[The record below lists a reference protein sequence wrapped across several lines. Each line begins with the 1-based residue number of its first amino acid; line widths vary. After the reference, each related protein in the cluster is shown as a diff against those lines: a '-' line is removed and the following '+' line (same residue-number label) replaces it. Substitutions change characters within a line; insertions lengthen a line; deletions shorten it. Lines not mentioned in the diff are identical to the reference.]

1 MRILIVSQMFTPEPR
16 PPKGIAFAK
25 ALAAR
30 GHQVQVL
37 SGFPNYP
44 VGKVYPGYRQKP
56 WMRETMDGIEIIRVP
71 LFPSHDRSAK
81 RRALTYLSWAFTA
94 SLFGPWITR
103 RPDVIYAYHGPG
115 TVGIPAYV
123 LSLKHRAPF
132 TLDIQDLWPDTLT
145 GSGMAK
151 QGRAVKLVGRYMAW
165 LYRKVRRILVLSHG
179 FKRVLGERG
188 VSPDRIDVIYNWA
201 PATSLV
207 EAEPDRELAEKHGL
221 ANTFNVMFAGN
232 MGVIQALEKVVEGFA
247 LIANELPDVRL
258 VLIGSGSER
267 DKLEKLV
274 ESGKAP
280 NVVLLPRVGVE
291 QMPPVLALAKVMLVH
306 LRTEFPSE
314 VTIPSK
320 TQEALAL
327 GKPLLMAVKGEASEI
342 VERAQAGRI
351 AEPLNPESIADAIRS
366 LRAMSPDELAA
377 MGARGKRFYQENMSF
392 DLVVDQIEGFLERA
406 LGRTTPS

>member
-30 GHQVQVL
+30 GHEVQVL
-37 SGFPNYP
+37 TGFPNYP
-44 VGKVYPGYRQKP
+44 VGKVYEGYRQRL
-56 WMRETMDGIEIIRVP
+56 WQRETMEGIPIVRVP

-81 RRALTYLSWAFTA
+81 RRAATYLSWAA
-94 SLFGPWITR
+94 SASILGPWLTH

-151 QGRAVKLVGRYMAW
+151 KGRAVRMVNRYMNW
-165 LYRKVRRILVLSHG
+165 LYQKVRRILVLSHG

-188 VSPDRIDVIYNWA
+188 VDPDRIEVIYNWA

-207 EAEPDRELAEKHGL
+207 RAEPDRELARQHGFEG
-221 ANTFNVMFAGN
+221 TFNVMFAGN

-247 LIANELPDVRL
+247 LIADELPDVRL

-274 ESGKAP
+274 EDSKLR

-291 QMPPVLALAKVMLVH
+291 QMPPILALADAMLVH

-327 GKPLLMAVKGEASEI
+327 GKPLLMAVKGEASEL
-342 VERAQAGRI
+342 VEAAGAGCI
-351 AEPLNPESIADAIRS
+351 AEPLDPESIACAIRR
-366 LRAMSPDELAA
+366 LRGMSKEDLAA
-377 MGARGKRFYQENMSF
+377 MGERGRRFYEEHMSF
-392 DLVVDQIEGFLERA
+392 DLVIDQIEGFLERA
-406 LGRTTPS
+406 VQGR